1 MFVMKAGRAFTK
13 FQVISFLS
21 FEHYISIELLISIE
35 HDQKSMILSIKNVC
49 IAIFPVDA
57 ALQETSTST
66 ITTLISA
73 PMRYHRNTELFPATI
88 RRAGQAF
95 ATMDKRFQEFVK
107 CSTNLSGGEAKFAGG
122 MHRHRRDSRAVLA
135 QSLLHL

>member
-1 MFVMKAGRAFTK
+1 MLALMFVMKAGRAFTK

-21 FEHYISIELLISIE
+21 FEYYISIE

-73 PMRYHRNTELFPATI
+73 PMRYHRNTE
-88 RRAGQAF
+88 
-95 ATMDKRFQEFVK
+95 
-107 CSTNLSGGEAKFAGG
+107 
-122 MHRHRRDSRAVLA
+122 
-135 QSLLHL
+135 